1 MFSSLVDRTLEPGAV
16 TADVLSDLLHQNP
29 SKDDYR
35 IGYSMERLRAPWK
48 VAHHWNKWDRMEHE
62 VGNLKEALLSRFKPP
77 ILPSRPSHQE
87 GQEQDQPAFEKDN
100 QANEV
105 EESTNLIC
113 SQSSCFNLTLPFSFH
128 FLSWTVSK
136 LIGHQNVN
144 NTILD
149 EIKLLGKITVN
160 FNMKSQPLHNLFL
173 PLKF

>member
-1 MFSSLVDRTLEPGAV
+1 MAYILFLSLVDRTLEPGAV

-62 VGNLKEALLSRFKPP
+62 VGNLKEALLRRSKPP
-77 ILPSRPSHQE
+77 MQTSRPSHREESQ
-87 GQEQDQPAFEKDN
+87 QQYQLAFEEDE

-105 EESTNLIC
+105 EETTNLIFYHF
-113 SQSSCFNLTLPFSFH
+113 SCPNPTLPFSSP

-136 LIGHQNVN
+136 LIGHQ
-144 NTILD
+144 
-149 EIKLLGKITVN
+149 TVN
-160 FNMKSQPLHNLFL
+160 SNILSKI
-173 PLKF
+173 